1 MEIKTKTHLAD
12 ALRALSKVPKD
23 TDGRIG
29 WESSTLEH
37 GTFEVIYNLGFEPA
51 IEDYEKDGAVWHA

>member
-1 MEIKTKTHLAD
+1 MRFAHCP
-12 ALRALSKVPKD
+12 KVPKD

-29 WESSTLEH
+29 WESSALEH